1 MSSKPKGKSK
11 EVPAEP
17 EGPKAALPTSAEVFD
32 IIRNDP
38 FLFSNRIKI
47 GYYDG
52 RKKKILYTPFN
63 EWRPVSEGGDV
74 PWHRV
79 EVMTYMAADGV
90 EAPLWDRASRTCR
103 VREIHDAN
111 KSLAKADYGSLSLA
125 TFNILNDKADSRSFA
140 RRQDGVLAWIRT
152 TAPKVDFML
161 LQEVPEAFLAP
172 LEAAVRE
179 LGLQISTTAGTK
191 DIGASCVHVVSN
203 SAAHSTHRFPF
214 RCCFWD
220 AFPPCALLQSII
232 LLSSPATT

>member
-1 MSSKPKGKSK
+1 MEAPK
-11 EVPAEP
+11 V
-17 EGPKAALPTSAEVFD
+17 ALPTSAEVFD

-79 EVMTYMAADGV
+79 EIMTYTGADGV
-90 EAPLWDRASRTCR
+90 DTPLWDRATRTCR
-103 VREIHDAN
+103 VKEIHDAN
-111 KSLAKADYGSLSLA
+111 KSLVKADYGTLSLV

-140 RRQDGVLAWIRT
+140 RRQEGILTWLRT
-152 TAPKVDFML
+152 TAPTVDFVL

-172 LEAAVRE
+172 LEAAVQE

-191 DIGASCVHVVSN
+191 DIGAC
-203 SAAHSTHRFPF
+203 AAGAQSRCDSPQCCHEHPTCAHRPTAGWF
-214 RCCFWD
+214 R
-220 AFPPCALLQSII
+220 LHYR
-232 LLSSPATT
+232 SSPALTSSAALP